1 MEGLEIVL
9 NQDSDTIIV
18 ILTTSLQSSDIF
30 QEDFENAFWMY
41 FWSLETRYLIY
52 LVGIIII

>member
-30 QEDFENAFWMY
+30 QEDFENAF
-41 FWSLETRYLIY
+41 
-52 LVGIIII
+52 

>member
-18 ILTTSLQSSDIF
+18 ILTTSLQSNNIF
-30 QEDFENAFWMY
+30 QEYFENAFWMY
-41 FWSLETRYLIY
+41 FWSLEARYLIY